1 MGKSLFEFSKDKRKS
16 SENIKEKLKTQNMDE
31 DAVKKKV
38 EDFSK
43 LSEGDLM
50 QELYKEVGKQK
61 ASGSFDANKLSKQLE
76 NVKPMLNEKQNANLE
91 KILKNLK

>member
-76 NVKPMLNEKQNANLE
+76 NVKPMLSEKQNANLE